1 MKDSLNLS
9 PVPLNEECAQLGSAE
24 YSSQSRK
31 ECTAFIAQ
39 LERVFGPAPSGAYF
53 KITSNPH
60 DFGTYR
66 DVDIVFNDEN
76 ETASDYAYRVEANLP
91 EFWDEEAKVELGIV
105 SSS

>member
-9 PVPLNEECAQLGSAE
+9 PVPLNEKCAQLCSAE

-31 ECTAFIAQ
+31 ECNAFIGQ
-39 LERVFGPAPSGAYF
+39 LTRVFGEPPRGAYF

-66 DVDIVFNDEN
+66 DVDIVFDDEN
-76 ETASDYAYRVEANLP
+76 DAASEYAYQVEANIP
-91 EFWDEEAKVELGIV
+91 EFWDEEAKAELGIV